1 MMADSVSYCDCF
13 QCFVLSLLSV
23 SYALIA
29 VMGFILSWLLVFH
42 TVSAL
47 SISRYHGCQGF
58 LLSWVPVFH
67 TVMVV
72 SFLYRHG
79 CQCFILLVLLVFY
92 VIMDVSFHTVMY
104 SGSGRVCGLKTAF
117 SQRITK

>member
-1 MMADSVSYCDCF
+1 MMADSVSYCF

-29 VMGFILSWLLVFH
+29 VMGFILSWLLVFY

-58 LLSWVPVFH
+58 
-67 TVMVV
+67 
-72 SFLYRHG
+72 
-79 CQCFILLVLLVFY
+79 ILLVLLVFH

-104 SGSGRVCGLKTAF
+104 SGSGRICGLKTAF